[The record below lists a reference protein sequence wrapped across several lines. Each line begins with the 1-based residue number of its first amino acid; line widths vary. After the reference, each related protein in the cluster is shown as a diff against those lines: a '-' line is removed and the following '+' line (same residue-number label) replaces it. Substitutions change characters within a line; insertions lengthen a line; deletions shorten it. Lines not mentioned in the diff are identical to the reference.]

1 MAELAQ
7 AIRQVQERELDANEM
22 ALASCFPPPP
32 ELSPVEQQRLIP
44 WLSWCEQQRVRP
56 VRARPT
62 TVAAY
67 VRYQQDQGIPRPLIA
82 ERLEAIE
89 ALHEAAAL
97 ANPVA
102 TVVVRTTTGGSTI
115 ETPRSWAKDEKQ
127 LFTQLPV
134 EIQRVIARREAD
146 RETQMRR
153 SQNEAAD
160 LRRQLKVAAEP
171 KATDNTT
178 EGNEMPGRLK
188 NDPARDI
195 SKAIDRVKNSDTS
208 IGPGP
213 NLGTEIYDRVT
224 RNSERTDGFAAKLDK
239 GPKNDG

>member
-7 AIRQVQERELDANEM
+7 AIRQVNERELDSNEM
-22 ALASCFPPPP
+22 ALASNFPRPP

-56 VRARPT
+56 IKARPT

-102 TVVVRTTTGGSTI
+102 TGVVRTTTAGSTI
-115 ETPRSWAKDEKQ
+115 EVPRSWAKDEKQ

-160 LRRQLKVAAEP
+160 LRRLLKTAAETKPVTQKEDTTMAKWNGPQGSADMEKDPLKKDSSGLGYP
-171 KATDNTT
+171 KPVSILNRV
-178 EGNEMPGRLK
+178 E
-188 NDPARDI
+188 PASQQD
-195 SKAIDRVKNSDTS
+195 
-208 IGPGP
+208 
-213 NLGTEIYDRVT
+213 
-224 RNSERTDGFAAKLDK
+224 DGFAGKL
-239 GPKNDG
+239 PKSE